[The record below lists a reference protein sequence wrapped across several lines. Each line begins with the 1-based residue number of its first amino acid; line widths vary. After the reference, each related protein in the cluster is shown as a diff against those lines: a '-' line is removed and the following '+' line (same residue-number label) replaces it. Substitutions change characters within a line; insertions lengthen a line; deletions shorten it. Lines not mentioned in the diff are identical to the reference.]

1 VGFEPTGH
9 FWRPRALQ
17 ARRFDRSRTSPVS
30 IPAPLHKRYT
40 SIVHD
45 GEGGIRTPRYHKG
58 TVDFESTAFNHSPL
72 IFFTFPPTPLR
83 PMGLPVVIE
92 WSYIGHQFRTFS
104 ILHDV
109 AENVETPRENTPTS
123 TAPKREE
130 QGVFPRNKACSS
142 YSGEREAI
150 SVPPG

>member
-1 VGFEPTGH
+1 
-9 FWRPRALQ
+9 
-17 ARRFDRSRTSPVS
+17 
-30 IPAPLHKRYT
+30 
-40 SIVHD
+40 
-45 GEGGIRTPRYHKG
+45 
-58 TVDFESTAFNHSPL
+58 
-72 IFFTFPPTPLR
+72 
-83 PMGLPVVIE
+83 MGLPVVIE